1 MQNNKINLY
10 NVLFKIKNQ
19 RDKYNSLVHDNKKSL
34 KTYIDLISKDNTE
47 LGKEIYFIMN
57 NSKLLY
63 EHAPEKENK
72 IIENDIYQEFCTI
85 KYLIENEINKK
96 KKFINNFNNLL
107 FFKFKDFLTKY
118 F

>member
-10 NVLFKIKNQ
+10 NVLYKIKNQ

-63 EHAPEKENK
+63 DYAFEKENK
-72 IIENDIYQEFCTI
+72 IKENYIYQEFCTKGNI
-85 KYLIENEINKK
+85 
-96 KKFINNFNNLL
+96 
-107 FFKFKDFLTKY
+107 
-118 F
+118 